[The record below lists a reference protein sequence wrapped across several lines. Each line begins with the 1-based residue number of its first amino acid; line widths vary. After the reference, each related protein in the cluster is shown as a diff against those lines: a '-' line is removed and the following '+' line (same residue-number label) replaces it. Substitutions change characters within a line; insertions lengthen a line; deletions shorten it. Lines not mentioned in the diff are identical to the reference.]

1 MPDNF
6 DERLAT
12 AAARLEREAT
22 VGSPAGV
29 RARGDQ
35 RRRRH
40 AATMAV
46 VPVAVL
52 AIAGTVG
59 LTLRP
64 SGGASRQVAGGPPAT
79 SSVRTP
85 AENTR
90 SSATAAAAPVCTVD
104 LAHHTLAVL
113 DAQGKV
119 VRTLG
124 ITAGKPAYPTRT
136 GTFTVVGKEPSRT
149 LRSSDAGNTYDVPVR
164 FYIDLGPNAPAL
176 YVTPG
181 NQAKIGKENVTH
193 GGIELSTEEAAWL
206 YNKLAVGD
214 TIQIVAG

>member
-79 SSVRTP
+79 SSDRACGKCRWARP
-85 AENTR
+85 
-90 SSATAAAAPVCTVD
+90 SA
-104 LAHHTLAVL
+104 
-113 DAQGKV
+113 K
-119 VRTLG
+119 
-124 ITAGKPAYPTRT
+124 
-136 GTFTVVGKEPSRT
+136 
-149 LRSSDAGNTYDVPVR
+149 
-164 FYIDLGPNAPAL
+164 
-176 YVTPG
+176 
-181 NQAKIGKENVTH
+181 
-193 GGIELSTEEAAWL
+193 
-206 YNKLAVGD
+206 
-214 TIQIVAG
+214 